1 MHSIILDSVHKV
13 FRPTGFLFPRRN
25 KTETYAIKGIS
36 LSISRAEVLALLGP
50 NGSGKSTTLKLIST
64 VLLPDRGTILVNGA
78 DTGEQAQRVRRQV
91 GFAIASERSFFP
103 RLTVRE
109 NLDFFAALEN
119 IPRRE
124 RGRAVAAVLNDVV
137 LEHHADKQA
146 MKLSSGLQQRLGI
159 ARALIKRPQVL
170 LLDEP
175 TRSLDPAA
183 ANQLWTLVRH
193 LARSGTTIVL
203 ATHNFAEAICASD
216 RVAIL
221 QRGQLRALRRT
232 AGLTAEQLRIQYLQA
247 TGEEEL
253 VHWHAEMPA

>member
-13 FRPTGFLFPRRN
+13 FRPTGLFFPRRN

-36 LSISRAEVLALLGP
+36 LSISRGEVLALLGP

-78 DTGEQAQRVRRQV
+78 DTREQAQRVRQQV
-91 GFAIASERSFFP
+91 GFAVASERSFFP

-109 NLDFFAALEN
+109 NLDFFSALED
-119 IPRRE
+119 IPRRQ
-124 RGRAVAAVLNDVV
+124 RVPAVAAVVRDVG
-137 LEHHADKQA
+137 LEHHSDKQV

-159 ARALIKRPQVL
+159 ARALIKRPRVL

-183 ANQLWTLVRH
+183 ASQLWMLVRH
-193 LARSGTTIVL
+193 LAQNGTTIVL
-203 ATHNFAEAICASD
+203 ATHNFAEAIVAAD

-221 QRGQLRALRRT
+221 QKGQLRALRQA
-232 AGLTAEQLRIQYLQA
+232 AGLTVEQLRTQYLHA
-247 TGEEEL
+247 TGEEDPIP
-253 VHWHAEMPA
+253 WHGEVPA

>member
-78 DTGEQAQRVRRQV
+78 DTREQAQRVRQQV

-109 NLDFFAALEN
+109 NLDFFAAFED

-124 RGRAVAAVLNDVV
+124 RGRAVAVVLNDVA
-137 LEHHADKQA
+137 LEHHADKQV

-159 ARALIKRPQVL
+159 ARALIKRPRVL

-183 ANQLWTLVRH
+183 ANQLWSLVRH
-193 LARSGTTIVL
+193 LAQGGTTVVL
-203 ATHNFAEAICASD
+203 ATHNFAEAICAAD

-221 QRGQLRALRRT
+221 QKGQLRALRHT
-232 AGLTAEQLRIQYLQA
+232 AGLTAEQLRVHYLQA
-247 TGEEEL
+247 TGEEEI
-253 VHWHAEMPA
+253 VSWHAEVPA